1 MPDISM
7 LMIEL
12 IRKHGAMSITEAA
25 AILHVIQFTLR
36 DHVTCLVKEQ
46 RLLRVGKGRTTK
58 YALAI

>member
-1 MPDISM
+1 M

-25 AILHVIQFTLR
+25 AIIQVKKFTLR
-36 DHVTCLVKEQ
+36 DHVKCLVKEQ

-58 YALAI
+58 YALTI